1 MTKSLLTHFETLE
14 DPRIKGLVTYP
25 LPELLLGG
33 LVGVMCGA
41 EDFEEIV
48 LVCEEKIDFLR
59 RFLPYENGIASE
71 DTFQRVFDLLD
82 AKVFSECFSSWIAS
96 LIGHVQGVVAIDG
109 KTIRGAVQREGRA
122 LHILSAY
129 AHEAGLVLAQRLVD
143 AKSNEI
149 AAIPDLLE
157 GLALAGAIVTIDA
170 MGTQKEIAA
179 AILAK
184 KADYILALK
193 GNQGSLHDDVRLFFG
208 DPELA
213 ASCASFETLDFGHGR
228 IDERQCRVLSDIAWL
243 KERHPD
249 WVGLSSIAAVTTR
262 RTDKKSG
269 KTSTETRFFI
279 SSLPGDAETMLKAT
293 QAHWSIE
300 NNLHWT
306 LDVILGEDACQT
318 RKSHAA
324 CNLATIR
331 KMVLS
336 FCRREPS
343 KISIKRKIKKA
354 ALNTAFLADLLR

>member
-1 MTKSLLTHFETLE
+1 MTKSLLTHLKALE
-14 DPRIKGLVTYP
+14 DPRVIGLVTYP
-25 LPELLLGG
+25 LPELLLGA

-41 EDFEEIV
+41 GDFEEIV

-59 RFLPYENGIASE
+59 KFLPYANGIASP
-71 DTFQRVFDLLD
+71 DTFHRVFDLLD

-96 LIGHVQGVVAIDG
+96 LIGHVEGVVAIDG
-109 KTIRGAVQREGRA
+109 KTIRGALQPEGRA
-122 LHILSAY
+122 LHVLSAY
-129 AHEAGLVLAQRLVD
+129 AHEAGLVLAQRVVD

-157 GLALAGAIVTIDA
+157 GLALSGAIVTIDA
-170 MGTQKEIAA
+170 MGAQKEIAA
-179 AILAK
+179 AIVAK
-184 KADYILALK
+184 KADYVLALK
-193 GNQGSLHDDVRLFFG
+193 GNQGNLYADVRLFFA

-213 ASCASFETLDFGHGR
+213 ASCTFFETLDFGHGR
-228 IDERQCRVLSDIAWL
+228 IDERQCRVLSDTGWL
-243 KERHPD
+243 KKRHPD
-249 WVGLSSIAAVTTR
+249 WPELACVAAVTTR

-269 KTSTETRFFI
+269 QTSTETRFFI

-331 KMVLS
+331 KMALS
-336 FCRREPS
+336 LCRKESS
-343 KISIKRKIKKA
+343 KLPIKRKIKKA
-354 ALNTAFLADLLR
+354 ALNMDFLNTLLR

>member
-1 MTKSLLTHFETLE
+1 MTKSLLTHFECLE

-59 RFLPYENGIASE
+59 RFLPYDNGIASE

-82 AKVFSECFSSWIAS
+82 AKVFSDCFSSWIAT

-109 KTIRGAVQREGRA
+109 KTIRGALQPAGRA

-149 AAIPDLLE
+149 TAIPDLLE
-157 GLALAGAIVTIDA
+157 GLALSGAIVTIDA

-193 GNQGSLHDDVRLFFG
+193 GNQGTLHGDVRLFFA
-208 DPELA
+208 DPVLA
-213 ASCASFETLDFGHGR
+213 ASCTSFETLGFGHGR
-228 IDERQCRVLSDIAWL
+228 IDERQCRVLSDTGWL

-249 WVGLSSIAAVTTR
+249 WPGLSSIAAITTR

-279 SSLPGDAETMLKAT
+279 SSLPGDAETMLRAT
-293 QAHWSIE
+293 QSHWSIE

-336 FCRREPS
+336 LCRREPS
-343 KISIKRKIKKA
+343 KIPIKRKIKKA
-354 ALNTAFLADLLR
+354 ALNSAFLAELLR